1 MSAAT
6 DGLCPDMSHN
16 LLGESCVP
24 LLSFFPVLHW
34 WKEREDMFKNTS
46 RRVWSFPD
54 SEKNSLSQLVLP

>member
-1 MSAAT
+1 
-6 DGLCPDMSHN
+6 MSHN

-24 LLSFFPVLHW
+24 LLSFFSVLHW